1 ETFSYHFCFYVANR
15 FNATKLVIIIV
26 ITKKKRGDIFVYL
39 LRGIAKRPTRN
50 KQSIPRPALISSP

>member
-1 ETFSYHFCFYVANR
+1 
-15 FNATKLVIIIV
+15 LVIIIV

-50 KQSIPRPALISSP
+50 KQSIPRLANISILQQGRYRLTKALLFYSSS